1 MKRSTVHSS
10 LREEFAAFWNRE
22 DELLG
27 YPFQP
32 NEVIFWELE
41 TLGLRRYASLLD
53 VCEKR

>member
-1 MKRSTVHSS
+1 MHSS
-10 LREEFAAFWNRE
+10 LREEFAAVWDRE

-32 NEVIFWELE
+32 NEVVFWELE
-41 TLGLRRYASLLD
+41 TLGLKRYASLLG